1 MIFAVIAERL
11 AGHPERHYLLGAGV
25 ASYMGEAATWPEKVN
40 RLLDLADAAP
50 QTPASRA
57 FAFSVLEEPL
67 AEVLG
72 GRRALMELLG
82 DPQDLGGALAAMT
95 RLAASDMVE
104 ALANIDPAV
113 SAMMPPIRGAA
124 ARLANWLDGPHFTK
138 VRTAIGRL
146 VLDELTGP
154 RRLRPGDPEGEIA
167 LLRALA
173 MALTAAAG
181 RILSLE
187 EVQDAFVARS
197 RMLVRSGFIES
208 LLGTDRSAIDEV
220 EALLYLAE
228 NVAGQANKRQASRWI
243 AANVSALRFETDIRA
258 SVDPPA
264 TKLAALARLQQIVA
278 RAGFVPEEAGPIM
291 TQIGLLG
298 AKVEDDAHLINILV
312 RAETPVIS
320 RLTFLLKMAGGH
332 AAPLGPVADR
342 AKAEALKLMRAP
354 QTREALA
361 QSPDGLERVRS
372 LMHTAGMAA

>member
-1 MIFAVIAERL
+1 
-11 AGHPERHYLLGAGV
+11 
-25 ASYMGEAATWPEKVN
+25 
-40 RLLDLADAAP
+40 
-50 QTPASRA
+50 
-57 FAFSVLEEPL
+57 
-67 AEVLG
+67 
-72 GRRALMELLG
+72 
-82 DPQDLGGALAAMT
+82 
-95 RLAASDMVE
+95 
-104 ALANIDPAV
+104 
-113 SAMMPPIRGAA
+113 MMPPIQGAA

-138 VRTAIGRL
+138 VRTAIARL

-187 EVQDAFVARS
+187 EVQDAFVTRS
-197 RMLVRSGFIES
+197 RMLVRSSFIES

-278 RAGFVPEEAGPIM
+278 RAGFVPEEAGPIV

-312 RAETPVIS
+312 RAEAPVVS